1 VIHLRTFSSINE
13 SHSFSGGSKED
24 ALKFLLKVSTEKG
37 IATSLE
43 ELKVIMGGGSGMD
56 SLLKALEYLGVDYD
70 VLDKNWNFPREI
82 SIKGKKIPEIGDLEI
97 SPIEE
102 FEIEDVIKMASL
114 IFSNVRSYEENVEHI
129 SHSDFKKSIKVT
141 NDGELIGC
149 YLVKDIEL
157 PDEDGRGI
165 EGFALA
171 LIPKYRGLGLGRC
184 LKDWLEKYSKDNG
197 YDYIFGLHFKE
208 LDNLDHWLKR
218 RDLYEETGELYKTI
232 KRN

>member
-1 VIHLRTFSSINE
+1 VVHLRPFYSINE
-13 SHSFSGGSKED
+13 SHSFSAGNKED
-24 ALKFLLKVSTEKG
+24 ALRFLLGVSKEKG

-43 ELKVIMGGGSGMD
+43 ELKGIMGGESGM
-56 SLLKALEYLGVDYD
+56 SSVLKALEYLGIDYD
-70 VLDKNWNFPREI
+70 VPEKNSNSLREL
-82 SIKGKKIPEIGDLEI
+82 SVRGKKIPEIENLEI

-114 IFSNVRSYEENVEHI
+114 IFSNVRSYEENIEHI
-129 SHSDFKKSIKVT
+129 SHSDFEKSIKVT

-149 YLVKDIEL
+149 YLVKDVEL

-218 RDLYEETGELYKTI
+218 RDLYEETEELYKTI